1 MEKTLPSSWAGRTFR
16 FAEVQFYD
24 ENGKVLFESHVPK
37 KQSNEIPEY
46 MLVSKNPFIRNSL
59 TYRVKLLA
67 VYDLCVFLNKTLEPY
82 NTNSSKR
89 MAVCRI
95 FRLDC

>member
-1 MEKTLPSSWAGRTFR
+1 
-16 FAEVQFYD
+16 
-24 ENGKVLFESHVPK
+24 VPK